1 MRYKAEHK
9 DETRTKV
16 LRAAATAMRVHGP
29 DGVGVADIMR
39 SAGLTHGGFYAHF
52 RNKDELVAQAVTQ
65 MFTDAGRRWD
75 RATADLPPQQALATY
90 IDAYLATAHRDDVS
104 RGCPLTCVAMDLSRQ
119 TGAARAA
126 FDEGV
131 AGLLARLTGWLPPEA
146 DAKNLAASL
155 ITEMVGAVTLS
166 RAVSDPALSNR
177 ILHNARTSVRA
188 RAGLPASGDA
198 P

>member
-52 RNKDELVAQAVTQ
+52 RNKDDLVAQAVTQ

-75 RATADLPPQQALATY
+75 RATAGLPPQQALSTY

-146 DAKNLAASL
+146 GTKNLAASL